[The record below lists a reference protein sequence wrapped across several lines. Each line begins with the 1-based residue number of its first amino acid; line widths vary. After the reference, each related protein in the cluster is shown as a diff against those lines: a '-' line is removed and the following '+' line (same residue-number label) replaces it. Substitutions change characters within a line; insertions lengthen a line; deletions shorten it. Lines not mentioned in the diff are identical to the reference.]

1 MHKFIENIIG
11 FALKNY
17 IFILFLTAAMFVA
30 GIVCY
35 RNTPIEAYP
44 DVTNTRVKI
53 IMQWNG
59 RSAEEL
65 EKFVT
70 LPVMKQLNTIPGK
83 TDVRSTSLFG
93 LAVINVLFEDGIDD
107 FYAQQYASSRIRDV
121 ELPDGVELSIEPPSG
136 ATGEIFRYRIVSDL
150 PINEQTAI
158 NEWVVERE
166 LLAVPGVA
174 SALAFACFARL
185 KSISFGQ
192 TGRPPA

>member
-1 MHKFIENIIG
+1 
-11 FALKNY
+11 
-17 IFILFLTAAMFVA
+17 MFVA

-121 ELPDGVELSIEPPSG
+121 DRKS
-136 ATGEIFRYRIVSDL
+136 
-150 PINEQTAI
+150 
-158 NEWVVERE
+158 VV
-166 LLAVPGVA
+166 
-174 SALAFACFARL
+174 
-185 KSISFGQ
+185 
-192 TGRPPA
+192 